1 MVNDRLR
8 TAMVAAG
15 FTTETVAT
23 RLAVDAKTV
32 ERWISSGRVPYPRHR
47 IAFAKLVGREAGEL
61 WPTARDTEPAT
72 AQDLIRFYPSRA
84 SVPTN
89 LWFELLEASN
99 RSVDLLFYSALF
111 LSDGHAALAN
121 AIRRAAS
128 RGARVRILV
137 ANPRSATVLARG
149 REEGI
154 GHDLASRV
162 RMTLHY
168 LDGVD
173 QVDGVQVRGH
183 STTLYNSIY
192 RFDDKMLVNAHTFG
206 AAAVESPVLQIHRV
220 PSGRLFDHYMRSF
233 ERVWAAS
240 TPLPSAFTGDETRG
254 SHGRRD
260 EPRRREP
267 NHPSLKQRE
276 LSEAPR
282 RKGSRRITS
291 PVREARG

>member
-8 TAMVAAG
+8 TAMEAAG
-15 FTTETVAT
+15 LTTDVVAT
-23 RLAVDAKTV
+23 QLDVDAKTV
-32 ERWISSGRVPYPRHR
+32 ERWIATGRTPYPRHR
-47 IAFAKLVGREAGEL
+47 VAFARLVGREAGEL

-84 SVPTN
+84 SVPTH
-89 LWFELLEASN
+89 LWFDLLDAAN

-111 LSDGHAALAN
+111 LSDGHAGLAA

-173 QVDGVQVRGH
+173 QVDGVQVHGH

-240 TPLPSAFTGDETRG
+240 TPLPSAFAREETR
-254 SHGRRD
+254 D
-260 EPRRREP
+260 TRE
-267 NHPSLKQRE
+267 HV
-276 LSEAPR
+276 
-282 RKGSRRITS
+282 G
-291 PVREARG
+291 

>member
-15 FTTETVAT
+15 FTTDAVAT
-23 RLAVDAKTV
+23 QLDVDAKTV
-32 ERWISSGRVPYPRHR
+32 ERWIATGRTPYPRHR
-47 IAFAKLVGREAGEL
+47 VAFARLVGTDAGEL
-61 WPTARDTEPAT
+61 WPSARDVT
-72 AQDLIRFYPSRA
+72 APSAADLVRLYPSRGA
-84 SVPTN
+84 VPTH

-99 RSVDLLFYSALF
+99 RSLDLLFYSALF
-111 LSDGHAALAN
+111 LSDGHAELAN

-173 QVDGVQVRGH
+173 QAEGVQVRGH

-240 TPLPSAFTGDETRG
+240 TPLPLAFTRE
-254 SHGRRD
+254 
-260 EPRRREP
+260 EPRDARE
-267 NHPSLKQRE
+267 HV
-276 LSEAPR
+276 
-282 RKGSRRITS
+282 G
-291 PVREARG
+291 

>member
-84 SVPTN
+84 SVPTH
-89 LWFELLEASN
+89 LWFDLLDAAN

-111 LSDGHAALAN
+111 LSDGYAGLAA
-121 AIRRAAS
+121 AIRRAAI

-137 ANPRSATVLARG
+137 GNPRSAAVIARG
-149 REEGI
+149 RDEGI
-154 GHDLASRV
+154 GPDLASRV

-168 LDGVD
+168 LDGLD
-173 QVDGVQVRGH
+173 QAEGVQVRGH

-192 RFDDKMLVNAHTFG
+192 RFDDDMLVNAHTYG
-206 AAAVESPVLQIHRV
+206 AAAVESPVLHLRRV
-220 PSGRLFDHYMRSF
+220 PRGRLFDHYMKSF
-233 ERVWAAS
+233 ERVWAVSA
-240 TPLPSAFTGDETRG
+240 PIPSALAREETNG
-254 SHGRRD
+254 SHR
-260 EPRRREP
+260 
-267 NHPSLKQRE
+267 
-276 LSEAPR
+276 LS
-282 RKGSRRITS
+282 
-291 PVREARG
+291 

>member
-8 TAMVAAG
+8 TAMEAAG
-15 FTTETVAT
+15 LTTDAVAT
-23 RLAVDAKTV
+23 QLDVDAKTV
-32 ERWISSGRVPYPRHR
+32 ERWIATGRTPYPRHR
-47 IAFAKLVGREAGEL
+47 VAFARLVGSDAGEL
-61 WPTARDTEPAT
+61 WPSAREVRPRRP
-72 AQDLIRFYPSRA
+72 QDLVRLYPSRG
-84 SVPTN
+84 SVPTH

-111 LSDGHAALAN
+111 LSDGHAELAN

-137 ANPRSATVLARG
+137 GNPRSAAVIARG

-154 GHDLASRV
+154 GHDVASRV

-192 RFDDKMLVNAHTFG
+192 RFDDDMLVNAHTYG
-206 AAAVESPVLQIHRV
+206 AAAVESPVLQIRPRSARPAFRPLHEELRACV
-220 PSGRLFDHYMRSF
+220 GRLYSPSF
-233 ERVWAAS
+233 GLRQRGDQWLAS
-240 TPLPSAFTGDETRG
+240 TILTIPQHRPRPRS
-254 SHGRRD
+254 S
-260 EPRRREP
+260 RRR
-267 NHPSLKQRE
+267 
-276 LSEAPR
+276 
-282 RKGSRRITS
+282 TS
-291 PVREARG
+291 S